1 MKKLFPI
8 LLLCGLM
15 CSCVHTEPTAPF
27 IGSENVQFR
36 VNGRSFLNYDP
47 INCQKY
53 FDTQNNEFVVSSD
66 NGDSFY
72 SVGLSQIP
80 DGTGQQV
87 VADLEWTANLG
98 SLRSKNNIVLDVV
111 KIKDDK
117 IWLWNAGQQ
126 IEACI
131 QIIR

>member
-1 MKKLFPI
+1 MKKLFTI
-8 LLLCGLM
+8 LLLCGLVY
-15 CSCVHTEPTAPF
+15 SCVNTEPTAPF
-27 IGSENVQFR
+27 IESESVQFR
-36 VNGRSFLNYDP
+36 VNGRSIMDYDP
-47 INCQKY
+47 IDCQKY

-66 NGDSFY
+66 NGDCFY
-72 SVGLSQIP
+72 SVGLSKIP
-80 DGTGQQV
+80 SGIGQQV
-87 VADLEWTANLG
+87 VADLEWTASLG